1 MFRYKDGDIT
11 NLFRLHIKADMPSEV
26 HAELVARM
34 HAKVNARLI
43 YTVTKLV
50 DYCAQMYK
58 SLPFS
63 GYK

>member
-1 MFRYKDGDIT
+1 
-11 NLFRLHIKADMPSEV
+11 MPSEV